1 MLAYCTYCSADKHH
15 SEALLPAIQLYNSVR
30 ISKVFQA
37 AKKSTTPFLILSGKY
52 GVVSPSE
59 KISYYDHL
67 LTSSEIET
75 HSDLISAQMMSM
87 NITAIEFYTNSIK
100 KDKNLHPYLDCITK
114 ACAKASIKLKI
125 IEENFVD

>member
-1 MLAYCTYCSADKHH
+1 MLAYCTYCSADKHY
-15 SEALLPAIQLYNSVR
+15 SETLLPAIQLYNSVR
-30 ISKVFQA
+30 INKVFQA

-52 GVVSPSE
+52 GVVSSSE

>member
-1 MLAYCTYCSADKHH
+1 MLAYCTYCSADKHY
-15 SEALLPAIQLYNSVR
+15 SETLLPAIQLYNSVR
-30 ISKVFQA
+30 INKVFEA

-52 GVVSPSE
+52 GVVSANE

-67 LTSSEIET
+67 LKSSEIET

-87 NITAIEFYTNSIK
+87 NITAIEFYMNSVK
-100 KDKNLHPYLDCITK
+100 KDKNIYPYLDCITK

-125 IEENFVD
+125 IEENFSD